1 MGGFFEIFGAVKASP
16 MAAFWL
22 LRNHEKVLLFP
33 GGAKEV
39 SKPRGSE
46 YTLLWKAEPDFV
58 RLAAKCDALIVPFAC
73 VGADDA
79 FELLMVSV
87 GGVYA

>member
-1 MGGFFEIFGAVKASP
+1 MGGFFENFGAVKASP
-16 MAAFWL
+16 MAAFRL

-39 SKPRGSE
+39 TKPRGSD
-46 YTLLWKAEPDFV
+46 YKLLWKEEPDFV
-58 RLAAKCDALIVPFAC
+58 RLAAKCDALIVPFAA

-79 FELLMVSV
+79 FDLIMVRL
-87 GGVYA
+87 